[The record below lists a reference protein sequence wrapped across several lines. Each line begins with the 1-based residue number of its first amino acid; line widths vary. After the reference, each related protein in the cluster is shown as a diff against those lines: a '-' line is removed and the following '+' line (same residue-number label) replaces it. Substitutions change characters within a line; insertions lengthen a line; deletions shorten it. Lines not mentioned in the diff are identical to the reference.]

1 MPSRISAAALAATLC
16 FAAAVEAKD
25 AANVI
30 QDDAIVVTASRSEQR
45 VRDAIPHTTVITA
58 QEIRDSGAVDLPTL
72 LRREAGLEVSQNG
85 GVGTTSSTFLRGAG
99 TNQVLVLVDGVRVS
113 SLTTGGTQI
122 DQLMLDQIERVE
134 IVRGNVSSLYGS
146 GAIGGVIQV
155 FTRQGRGAPRG
166 SVDIGAG
173 GEGTRRL
180 RADYSGEIG
189 ATRFSLNISRFD
201 TDGFSSLRS
210 TSSLT
215 ANPDRDGYRNESI
228 SGGLSHRFAAGH
240 EAGIRVLSSRGKVEF
255 DNAFADRITD
265 RHEGRTQVESVLA
278 YTNNQLASRW
288 LSKLAFSGG
297 TDRFDDATNG
307 VTTSWT
313 RTRNSQLTWQNEVLL
328 APEHTLMLGLE
339 ALRQGVA
346 STTAYVRTGR
356 DVDALLLGYRGRVG
370 RHALQLNL
378 RSEDYSDF
386 GRANTHFAGYGYDL
400 GERWRIVASGSR
412 AFRAPTFN
420 ELFYPDYGNANL
432 RPERSRSVEA
442 GLQYASGPHL
452 ARAVAFRSRITD
464 LINSSPVVNLNL
476 AEIDGMEFSY
486 RGSAAGF
493 DLRASLTLHDPVQI
507 AAGVGS
513 QLIRRAK
520 SFGSLAVGRSFG
532 PWRLGAEIL
541 ASEKRFDNHITAYPS
556 RREQLAGYE
565 VVNLTAAYRLGA
577 STSIQVRLD
586 NVFDADY
593 ELTQGYNTQGR
604 KLTATLRHA
613 F

>member
-1 MPSRISAAALAATLC
+1 MHSRLSAAALAALLC
-16 FAAAVEAKD
+16 FAAPIEAKD
-25 AANVI
+25 DANVV
-30 QDDAIVVTASRSEQR
+30 DDAIVVTASRSEQR
-45 VRDAIPHTTVITA
+45 VREAIPHTTVLTA
-58 QEIRDSGAVDLPTL
+58 RDIRDSGAVDLPTL
-72 LRREAGLEVSQNG
+72 LRREAGFEFSQNG
-85 GVGTTSSTFLRGAG
+85 GIGTTSSTFLRGAA
-99 TNQVLVLVDGVRVS
+99 TNQVLVLVDGVRIS
-113 SLTTGGTQI
+113 SLTTGATQI
-122 DQLMLDQIERVE
+122 DQLMLDHVERVE

-155 FTRQGRGAPRG
+155 FTRQGRGAPRA
-166 SVDIGAG
+166 SVDVGIG

-189 ATRFSLNISRFD
+189 STRFSLNVSRFD

-210 TSSLT
+210 TSSPT

-240 EAGIRVLSSRGKVEF
+240 EAGIRFLSSRGKVEF
-255 DNAFADRITD
+255 DNAFAARITD
-265 RHEGRTQVESVLA
+265 LHEGRTQVESVVA
-278 YTNNQLASRW
+278 YTSNLLASRW
-288 LSKLAFSGG
+288 LSRLAFSGG
-297 TDRFDDATNG
+297 KDRFDNVTNG
-307 VTTSWT
+307 VTTSRT
-313 RTRNSQLTWQNEVLL
+313 RTRNSQLTWQNDVVL
-328 APEHTLMLGLE
+328 APDHTLMLGLE

-346 STTAYVRTGR
+346 STTAYVRSGR
-356 DVDALLLGYRGRVG
+356 DVDALLLGYRGRAG
-370 RHALQLNL
+370 RHAVQLNL
-378 RSEDYSDF
+378 RSERYSDF

-420 ELFYPDYGNANL
+420 ELFFPGFGNADL

-442 GLQYASGPHL
+442 GLQYAAGPHL

-464 LINSSPVVNLNL
+464 LINPFPVVNVNR

-486 RGSAAGF
+486 QGSVAGF

-507 AAGVGS
+507 AAGVES
-513 QLIRRAK
+513 QLIRRAN
-520 SFGSLAVGRSFG
+520 SFGSLSVGRSFG
-532 PWRLGAEIL
+532 PWRLGGEIL
-541 ASEKRFDNHITAYPS
+541 ASEKRFDNHITAFPA
-556 RREQLAGYE
+556 RRERLAGYE

-577 STSIQVRLD
+577 ATSIQVRLD

-593 ELTQGYNTQGR
+593 ELTHGFNTQGR
-604 KLTATLRHA
+604 KLTAALRHA

>member
-1 MPSRISAAALAATLC
+1 MHSRLSAAALAALLC
-16 FAAAVEAKD
+16 FAAPIEAKD
-25 AANVI
+25 DASVM

-45 VRDAIPHTTVITA
+45 VREAIAHTTVLTA
-58 QEIRDSGAVDLPTL
+58 QDIRDSGAVDLPAL
-72 LRREAGLEVSQNG
+72 LRREAGFEFSQNG
-85 GVGTTSSTFLRGAG
+85 GVGTTSSTFLRGAA

-113 SLTTGGTQI
+113 SLTTGATQI
-122 DQLMLDQIERVE
+122 DQLMLDHIERVE

-155 FTRQGRGAPRG
+155 FTRQGRGAPRA

-189 ATRFSLNISRFD
+189 ATRFSLNVSRFD
-201 TDGFSSLRS
+201 TDGFSALRS
-210 TSSLT
+210 TSSPT

-240 EAGIRVLSSRGKVEF
+240 EAGIRFLSSRGKVEF
-255 DNAFADRITD
+255 DNAFAARITD
-265 RHEGRTQVESVLA
+265 LHDGRTQVESVVA

-288 LSKLAFSGG
+288 LSRLAFSGG
-297 TDRFDDATNG
+297 KDRFDNATNG
-307 VTTSWT
+307 VTTSRT
-313 RTRNSQLTWQNEVLL
+313 RTRNSQLTWQNDVVL

-339 ALRQGVA
+339 ILRQGVA
-346 STTAYVRTGR
+346 STTAYVRSGR
-356 DVDALLLGYRGRVG
+356 DVDALFLGYRGRVG

-420 ELFYPDYGNANL
+420 ELFFPGFGNASL

-442 GLQYASGPHL
+442 GLQYAAGPHL

-464 LINSSPVVNLNL
+464 LINPFPVVNVNR

-486 RGSAAGF
+486 RGSVAGF
-493 DLRASLTLHDPVQI
+493 DLRASLTLQDPMQI
-507 AAGVGS
+507 AAGVQS

-541 ASEKRFDNHITAYPS
+541 ASEKRFDNHITAFPA
-556 RREQLAGYE
+556 RRERLAGYE

-577 STSIQVRLD
+577 ASSIQARLE

-593 ELTQGYNTQGR
+593 ELTHGYHTQGR
-604 KLTATLRHA
+604 KLTAALRHA